1 MQGKAV
7 MQCDGD
13 EYPITVGDV
22 FIVERGEDR
31 HLVADTEG
39 PCINLW
45 LLAGTERSREQ
56 LPDRG

>member
-1 MQGKAV
+1 M